1 MIFLFYFI
9 YIYIIYKMSFSSG
22 CSQRVLNNTFSNNT
36 TVEVDINVLNS
47 LSSINYV
54 NSQTTTINNE
64 ITTINNEIATI
75 NSTLT
80 TLQNEINNLQ
90 TEINTLTN
98 SIVRITGSF
107 IMSLSSTPPNNSLYC
122 DGSSYL
128 VSSYQNL
135 FNVIGYAYGGSGTN
149 FNVPDLRSKFLL
161 GANGSLNNV
170 PASNLISGNGTV
182 GALNNYYISGNSWTY
197 SGSVLPNFCIQ
208 QYVPQHYHNINDPGH
223 SHSIGDTAYG
233 AYAPSTTTFINDQ
246 FTAGQLTNSGSADAN
261 VSINNVGTNIQQ
273 IDPISGISGVN
284 YTPPFFSVFVYI
296 NT

>member
-1 MIFLFYFI
+1 
-9 YIYIIYKMSFSSG
+9 MSFSSG
-22 CSQRVLNNTFSNNT
+22 CSQRIINNTFSNNT
-36 TVEVDINVLNS
+36 TVEIDINVLNS

-64 ITTINNEIATI
+64 ISTINL
-75 NSTLT
+75 TLT

-90 TEINTLTN
+90 TEINTLSN

-135 FNVIGYAYGGSGTN
+135 FNVIGYAYGGSGLN

-161 GANGSLNNV
+161 GANGTLNNV

-182 GALNNYYISGNSWTY
+182 GALNNYYISGNSWSY
-197 SGSVLPNFCIQ
+197 SGASLPNFCIQ
-208 QYVPQHYHNINDPGH
+208 QYVPQHYHNINDDGH
-223 SHSIGDTAYG
+223 SHGIGDVAYG
-233 AYAPSTTTFINDQ
+233 GFAPSTTSYINDQ
-246 FTAGQLTNSGSADAN
+246 FIAGQITDSALADSN
-261 VSINNVGTNIQQ
+261 VSINNVGQNIQE
-273 IDPISGISGVN
+273 IDPISGVSGVN
-284 YTPPFFSVFVYI
+284 YTPPFFSTFFYI